1 MLRPGLLVLSLLA
14 AAQARWGAW
23 KGTRRVDDRD
33 RQRGDVPGWVLVTIM
48 TAAVV
53 VVLIPFVG
61 PVIAHAFEHA
71 VNSVSNT
78 PSSTQ

>member
-1 MLRPGLLVLSLLA
+1 MLRPGTIALSLFVAARALA
-14 AAQARWGAW
+14 ATAYARARGD
-23 KGTRRVDDRD
+23 GGQRD
-33 RQRGDVPGWVLVTIM
+33 RGDVPGWVLVTIM

-71 VNSVSNT
+71 VDSVSNT
-78 PSSTQ
+78 PSSSQ